1 MAERRLS
8 TPLVLAAASAMLA
21 VAAVIFFGLTAEEP
35 AIVQDTEPGGLRI
48 DDSSPERAAE
58 SFYDAWRR
66 RRWPE
71 ADRLSVG
78 QARREV
84 HQKQAADEAMDQED
98 RVIAERGWDALA
110 AAPLELHIEQTEI
123 EPGDRFVLHAVAEYE
138 LVGSPYRRRVVM
150 EVRGTPEGYRV
161 ERMELGEVLTEL
173 PPILRGGADP

>member
-21 VAAVIFFGLTAEEP
+21 IAGVIFFGLQSRPPE
-35 AIVQDTEPGGLRI
+35 VQQDEEPGGLRI

-78 QARREV
+78 EARHQV
-84 HQKQAADEAMDQED
+84 HQKQASDEGMNHDD
-98 RVIAERGWDALA
+98 RIIAERGWEALA
-110 AAPLELHIEQTEI
+110 AAPLDLHIEQVDM
-123 EPGDRFVLHAVAEYE
+123 EPNDRFVLQAVAEYE
-138 LVGSPYRRRVVM
+138 LVGAPYRRRVTLR
-150 EVRGTPEGYRV
+150 VRGTPDGYRV
-161 ERMELGEVLTEL
+161 ERMDLGDVLTEL
-173 PPILRGGADP
+173 PPMFRGGTEP